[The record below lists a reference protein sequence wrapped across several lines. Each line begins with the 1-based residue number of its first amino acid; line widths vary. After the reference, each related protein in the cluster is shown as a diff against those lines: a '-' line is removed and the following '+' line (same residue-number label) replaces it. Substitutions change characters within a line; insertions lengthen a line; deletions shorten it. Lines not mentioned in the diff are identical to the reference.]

1 MAVELWQRSC
11 LLGCAFTYCQM
22 VARSSSPV
30 LFDLLSSSRFSS
42 LLPPLS
48 SLLSLPS
55 PCRMIVRSFSSFD
68 LRTNPG
74 GSVRSYCKWLLH
86 PAVQCTEECTHDL
99 HLRIVD
105 ARAVQRSE
113 RPAVTDLRTAGGWGE
128 QREMRRE
135 RREERGER

>member
-1 MAVELWQRSC
+1 MGVTPSEEHVYPSEAIKEICSK
-11 LLGCAFTYCQM
+11 QM
-22 VARSSSPV
+22 DTVVGPV
-30 LFDLLSSSRFSS
+30 R
-42 LLPPLS
+42 
-48 SLLSLPS
+48 
-55 PCRMIVRSFSSFD
+55 
-68 LRTNPG
+68 NPG